1 MKGKSS
7 QATSEEGLDVELR
20 NPRKK
25 GMDIIETV
33 QVQRYEANHSQIY
46 LLRVLIRGWVIIMFG
61 PKDPRTFD
69 RGRTP
74 DFVD

>member
-1 MKGKSS
+1 MKGKSN

-20 NPRKK
+20 NPREK

-33 QVQRYEANHSQIY
+33 QVQRYDVNHSQIY